1 MAISKI
7 IIDGVTKMD
16 VTSDTVEASNLLSGY
31 TALKNDGTD
40 ITGTASAGPTV
51 LVDSV
56 TINNSQIGIT
66 FSNISSIPS
75 FFIVINSTTNTSN
88 KSQPVCVSYM
98 NTSTSPNPTSCWGIA
113 TKISGLTQ
121 SFQYVTTFTV
131 STSED
136 GLDIYSS
143 LGSLFYPGTYIIYY
157 IM

>member
-56 TINNSQIGIT
+56 TINN
-66 FSNISSIPS
+66 
-75 FFIVINSTTNTSN
+75 
-88 KSQPVCVSYM
+88 
-98 NTSTSPNPTSCWGIA
+98 
-113 TKISGLTQ
+113 
-121 SFQYVTTFTV
+121 
-131 STSED
+131 
-136 GLDIYSS
+136 
-143 LGSLFYPGTYIIYY
+143 
-157 IM
+157 